1 MPSNYR
7 NFRKSVPW
15 VILFLEA
22 FFIALFCADYFVLS
36 HGLAGK
42 SHTSY
47 PAFQDVSHMVIFG
60 FGFFLTFLKRYGFSS
75 TGFHLLIIAL
85 GVQCSVLVED
95 ILFSLLERTHDD
107 SLLRITKATMSMT
120 AVVISTGAVLGK
132 ANPVQLIVMTV
143 VEIIVFHGSRQIN
156 KAFLQVP
163 DNVSMMHVHLFG
175 AYFGLALSSRF
186 SEPSPRSE
194 KNASTSESDLLSVLG
209 TLFLWVFWPSFNSVL
224 VLKDM
229 SKADNNTVSAVT
241 ASEAANTTFLA
252 YEASKAAGNTFFA
265 LAVSAVTAF
274 ILSVLT
280 TKDGKIRM
288 THIHSAVIAG
298 GVAVS
303 YTAQSI
309 EYPWIAMILGLLAS
323 AIAILG
329 SYCLQRCL
337 NPTLKIHD
345 SSGVHFTFGLPAV
358 LGALAQIVFLVIK
371 NWTNLPRLGY
381 LVFIQVGAFS
391 QTISVA
397 MIAGWI
403 TGSVL
408 NLKPF
413 KTAPVS
419 KYFDDQFY
427 WE

>member
-229 SKADNNTVSAVT
+229 T
-241 ASEAANTTFLA
+241 
-252 YEASKAAGNTFFA
+252 SKAAGNTFFA

-427 WE
+427 WEFPRLAVGF

>member
-7 NFRKSVPW
+7 NFRNSVPW
-15 VILFLEA
+15 VIFFLEA
-22 FFIALFCADYFVLS
+22 VFIALFCADYFVFSRDHAVES
-36 HGLAGK
+36 HA
-42 SHTSY
+42 SY

-95 ILFSLLERTHDD
+95 ILLSLLERTHDD
-107 SLLRITKATMSMT
+107 NLLRITKATMSMT

-132 ANPVQLIVMTV
+132 ANPVQLILMTV
-143 VEIIVFHGSRQIN
+143 VEIVVFHGSRQIN
-156 KAFLQVP
+156 KTFLQVP
-163 DNVSMMHVHLFG
+163 DNISMMHVHLFG

-186 SEPSPRSE
+186 SEPSPRLE
-194 KNASTSESDLLSVLG
+194 KNASTSKSDLLSMLG

-224 VLKDM
+224 VLEDA
-229 SKADNNTVSAVT
+229 SKADSDTVSAVT
-241 ASEAANTTFLA
+241 E
-252 YEASKAAGNTFFA
+252 SKAANRTSFAFEATKAATNTFFA

-303 YTAQSI
+303 YTAHSI
-309 EYPWIAMILGLLAS
+309 AYPWIAMILGLLAS
-323 AIAILG
+323 VIAILG
-329 SYCLQRCL
+329 SYCSQRCL
-337 NPTLKIHD
+337 NPSLKIHD

-358 LGALAQIVFLVIK
+358 LGALAQIVLLVI
-371 NWTNLPRLGY
+371 
-381 LVFIQVGAFS
+381 
-391 QTISVA
+391 
-397 MIAGWI
+397 
-403 TGSVL
+403 
-408 NLKPF
+408 
-413 KTAPVS
+413 
-419 KYFDDQFY
+419 
-427 WE
+427 